1 MSQTIDSSAAVWT
14 AVSLANNFG
23 AIPLERIWTH
33 PAPGEATEEDV
44 VEISEHRDRL
54 CELIDGVLVEKTVG
68 YIESIL
74 AVDIAALLRDF
85 VRKHDLG
92 IVLGADGLTRLRAG
106 QIRIPDAAF
115 ISWDRIPD
123 RRLPEQAFWD
133 RGLDLAVEVISPG
146 NTAQEMDRKIADY
159 FAAGVRAVWYIY
171 PKRRE
176 VVVYSSPTKS
186 VTISENGV
194 LDGEP
199 VLPGFSLSLS
209 ELFAAPGK

>member
-1 MSQTIDSSAAVWT
+1 
-14 AVSLANNFG
+14 
-23 AIPLERIWTH
+23 
-33 PAPGEATEEDV
+33 
-44 VEISEHRDRL
+44 
-54 CELIDGVLVEKTVG
+54 
-68 YIESIL
+68 
-74 AVDIAALLRDF
+74 
-85 VRKHDLG
+85 
-92 IVLGADGLTRLRAG
+92 
-106 QIRIPDAAF
+106 
-115 ISWDRIPD
+115 
-123 RRLPEQAFWD
+123 
-133 RGLDLAVEVISPG
+133 
-146 NTAQEMDRKIADY
+146 MDRKIADY